1 MKPQPRPV
9 TGAIFGFF
17 LGVVTVALLWQLG
30 IFPPDRLVVFGL
42 VAIITLISTFALTQ
56 RVSLVRKR
64 FVVVVVFAALLG
76 GVALTG
82 IPEFVGGGSLS
93 EGCTIEAKSSL
104 TGSTGPAQTSAMSP
118 FRAAVTDNVSWV
130 ASTDTSLTT
139 GSNAGGM
146 SIAGF
151 QILLKTGT
159 LQNPTGA
166 QELAGVSDVQNLQNQ
181 LKDASGLVLTGT
193 YQVFGYVHAAEGSCD
208 TVAYVDVPPASVFA
222 TPVLIGLWVLAGM
235 LFIVILTLGIG
246 VRRSIRTSARLEATT
261 PAAVDG
267 AEESTTTNEP
277 PGQQAAARPDAIPES
292 AGSDDPRVR
301 DERAVAPSASA
312 RRAEAPQAAGDNDE
326 TASRDVAGAAD
337 ADPFMGEKPDYQ
349 I

>member
-1 MKPQPRPV
+1 MKPQPKPV
-9 TGAIFGFF
+9 TGAIFGLF

-64 FVVVVVFAALLG
+64 FVVVVVCAALLG

-146 SIAGF
+146 TIAGF

-166 QELAGVSDVQNLQNQ
+166 QELAGVTDVQDLQNQ
-181 LKDASGLVLTGT
+181 LRDASGLVLTGA
-193 YQVFGYVHAAEGSCD
+193 YQVFGYVHAVEGGCD
-208 TVAYVDVPPASVFA
+208 TIAYVDVPPASAFA
-222 TPVLIGLWVLAGM
+222 TPVLVGLWVLAGI
-235 LFIVILTLGIG
+235 LFIVILILGIG
-246 VRRSIRTSARLEATT
+246 VRRSIRASARLTATT

-267 AEESTTTNEP
+267 AQESTTTNAP
-277 PGQQAAARPDAIPES
+277 AGQQAAARPEAIPES
-292 AGSDDPRVR
+292 AGRDDPGVR
-301 DERAVAPSASA
+301 DE
-312 RRAEAPQAAGDNDE
+312 QAAGENRE

-337 ADPFMGEKPDYQ
+337 ADPSKGEKPDYQ